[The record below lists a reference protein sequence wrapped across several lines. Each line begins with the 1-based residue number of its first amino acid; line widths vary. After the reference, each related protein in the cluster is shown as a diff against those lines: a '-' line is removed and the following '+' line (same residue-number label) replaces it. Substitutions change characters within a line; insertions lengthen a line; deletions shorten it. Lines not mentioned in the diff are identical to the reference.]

1 MTPFLKYTLIIGT
14 AFLLLT
20 LYQLFS
26 SNGLPDAKPQAQS
39 STSPAPVKS
48 IESSG
53 SNELPS
59 GTLDLAKQL
68 ERNQPTRNKIEVA
81 RNATVFIRTAWGLG
95 SGFFVSN
102 DCTIVTNRHVVKI
115 AEEKWEAA
123 EKKLAGGEKA
133 LEELREQI
141 EIERKKFY
149 SSCRDCSQEALNGY
163 LGRFEKLYDDSAKK
177 LDEAQSSLNN
187 VRYSD
192 DLQVTLSDGSELDAN
207 VVAVSEEFDLALVKL
222 NNPAFCPS
230 IILGDLEKVQYG
242 EKLYTIGSPI
252 GLQHVVTSG
261 VFSGFLKMEGR
272 LMIQTDAPINPGNS
286 GGPLINE
293 NGQVLGINTLIIK
306 NTEGIGFAIP
316 AEVAFK
322 EFGL

>member
-26 SNGLPDAKPQAQS
+26 SNGLPDTKPQAQS
-39 STSPAPVKS
+39 SASPAPVKS
-48 IESSG
+48 AEPSSG
-53 SNELPS
+53 NELPS

-68 ERNQPTRNKIEVA
+68 EHSQPARNNIEVA

-95 SGFFVSN
+95 SGFFISS

-115 AEEKWEAA
+115 AEENWEAA
-123 EKKLAGGEKA
+123 EKKLASGEQA
-133 LEELREQI
+133 LAQLREQI

-149 SSCRDCSQEALNGY
+149 SSCRDCSREALDGY

-192 DLQVTLSDGSELDAN
+192 DLQVTLSDGTELEAS

-222 NNPAFCPS
+222 NNPAFCPN
-230 IILGDLEKVQYG
+230 ITPGDIEKVQYG

-252 GLQHVVTSG
+252 GLKHVVTSG
-261 VFSGFLKMEGR
+261 VFSGFLKMEGK

-293 NGQVLGINTLIIK
+293 DGQVLGINTLIIDK
-306 NTEGIGFAIP
+306 TEGIGFAIP
-316 AEVAFK
+316 VEVAFR